1 VIVNAHSNTLALL
14 VTVGLWVNLAGA
26 SIPAQTTEELMANLR
41 SPIVKTRREA
51 AKKLGELRQRV
62 AVPPL
67 MEALR
72 EDEDIEVR
80 QAAARSLGLLKD
92 EVAVPALLAALK
104 DRASE
109 VRQAAIVGLVSYH
122 IERDVDFLTARR
134 QGVQWLNPFLET
146 YEATI
151 VEPFTPIE
159 PRFIDEL
166 VEVTW
171 HDRDQ
176 HVKAVAI
183 RALGVL
189 RASDAIPQLGQLMLS
204 NSYVRVELLR
214 TFIKLGDRSA
224 IEFIIP
230 FLNDGNADVRYEAL
244 TAVGLLRSDA
254 AVREL
259 IKVYNSRPDDKT
271 RNLALEALALI
282 GDPAAEDIFLANL
295 RSGKTERRRFGYE
308 GVARLG
314 DEQYVERVS
323 RDRLRERK
331 EEVKLA
337 QAFGLYKLGR
347 REFVEAIVQ
356 ELETRR
362 RRQAYDYLLEV
373 EPEDLYP
380 YLTQSGLP
388 SRKWIVEVLGQIGTE
403 GTISKLE
410 PLLKST
416 DAGMVN
422 ATTLAI
428 ERIKRREAHGGTLDL
443 RSRPKRVK
451 S

>member
-1 VIVNAHSNTLALL
+1 MVNVHSTMRA
-14 VTVGLWVNLAGA
+14 LAGA
-26 SIPAQTTEELMANLR
+26 VALMITLMATVISAQTTEELLANLH
-41 SPIVKTRREA
+41 SPLVKTRRQA
-51 AKKLGELRQRV
+51 AKKLGERRERI

-72 EDEDIEVR
+72 QDDDIEVR

-92 EVAVPALLAALK
+92 GAAIPALLAALK
-104 DRASE
+104 DEAGD
-109 VRQAAIVGLVSYH
+109 VRQAAIVGLVNYY

-134 QGVQWLNPFLET
+134 RGIQWLNPFLET

-151 VEPFTPIE
+151 VEPFTPVE
-159 PRFIDEL
+159 PRFIEGL
-166 VEVTW
+166 VEVALQ
-171 HDRDQ
+171 DRDQ
-176 HVKAVAI
+176 HVRVVAI

-189 RASDAIPQLGQLMLS
+189 RATEAIPQLGQLMLS
-204 NSYVRVELLR
+204 NSYVRVEILR

-230 FLNDGNADVRYEAL
+230 FLNDDDTDVRYEAL
-244 TAVGLLRSDA
+244 TAAGLLRSDA
-254 AVREL
+254 AVQQL
-259 IKVYNSRPDDKT
+259 ISVYNSSPDGKT
-271 RNLALEALALI
+271 QDLALEALALI

-295 RSGKTERRRFGYE
+295 LSNKAKRRRFGYE

-314 DEQYVERVS
+314 DERYVERVS
-323 RDRLRERK
+323 RDRLRERND
-331 EEVKLA
+331 EVKLA

-356 ELETRR
+356 DLQTRR

-373 EPEDLYP
+373 EAGDLYP
-380 YLTQSGLP
+380 YLTQLGLP
-388 SRKWIVEVLGQIGTE
+388 GRKWVVEALGQIGTGE
-403 GTISKLE
+403 AIGKLE

-416 DAGMVN
+416 DASLVN

-428 ERIKRREAHGGTLDL
+428 ERIKRREAHGGMLDL
-443 RSRPKRVK
+443 RFRPRRVR

>member
-1 VIVNAHSNTLALL
+1 MNAYARTLALL
-14 VTVGLWVNLAGA
+14 VTVGLWIHLAG
-26 SIPAQTTEELMANLR
+26 SPILAQTTEELLANLH

-62 AVPPL
+62 AVQPL

-72 EDEDIEVR
+72 DDDDVEVR

-92 EVAVPALLAALK
+92 EAAVPALLAALH
-104 DRASE
+104 DRASD
-109 VRQAAIVGLVSYH
+109 VRQAAIVGLVNYH
-122 IERDVDFLTARR
+122 IEHDVGFLTARR
-134 QGVQWLNPFLET
+134 QGIQWLNPFLET

-159 PRFIDEL
+159 PRFIDAL
-166 VEVTW
+166 VEVALQ
-171 HDRDQ
+171 DRDQ

-189 RASDAIPQLGQLMLS
+189 RATTAIPQLGQLMLS

-214 TFIKLGDRSA
+214 TFIKLENRSA

-230 FLNDGNADVRYEAL
+230 FLNDSNADVRYEAL
-244 TAVGLLRSDA
+244 TAVGLLRADA
-254 AVREL
+254 AVRAL
-259 IKVYNSRPDDKT
+259 IKVYNSSPDDKT
-271 RNLALEALALI
+271 QHLALEALARI

-331 EEVKLA
+331 DEVKLA

-347 REFVEAIVQ
+347 REFVEALVQ
-356 ELETRR
+356 DLTTRR
-362 RRQAYDYLLEV
+362 RRQAQDYLLEV
-373 EPEDLYP
+373 EPKDLYP
-380 YLTQSGLP
+380 YLTQPGLP
-388 SRKWIVEVLGQIGTE
+388 SRKWIVEVLGRVGTE
-403 GTISKLE
+403 ETIRQLE
-410 PLLKST
+410 PLLRSNE
-416 DAGMVN
+416 AAVVN

-428 ERIKRREAHGGTLDL
+428 ERIKRREAHGGTLDP
-443 RSRPKRVK
+443 RSRPKRVR